1 MREITLH
8 LLDIAENSVSAGA
21 KNITV
26 VIEENYATDRLYVSI
41 EDDGK
46 GMDEDTI
53 AAITDPFT
61 TSRTERK
68 VGLGIPL
75 LKAAAEACQGS
86 LSISSKLGIG
96 TKLEVDFQHSHID
109 RMPLGDV
116 AATIYSLV
124 VAHSEVHWKFTYR
137 TIQTDG
143 KIEEFVFDDQP
154 IKETLG
160 EIPLT
165 EPSVLSFIKEMVYEG
180 VSRCQN
186 SKLFT
191 GE

>member
-8 LLDIAENSVSAGA
+8 LLDIAENSVAAGA
-21 KNITV
+21 RNIDII
-26 VIEENYATDRLYVSI
+26 IEENILNDKLYLSI

-46 GMDEDTI
+46 GMDEETVR
-53 AAITDPFT
+53 AITDPFT

-75 LKAAAEACQGS
+75 LKDAAEACEGS
-86 LSISSKLGIG
+86 LTVTSALGKG
-96 TKLEVDFQHSHID
+96 TKIEATFQHSHID

-116 AATIYSLV
+116 AGTIYSLI
-124 VAHSEVHWKFTYR
+124 VAHAELHWKFTYR
-137 TIQTDG
+137 VVNAAG
-143 KIEEFVFDDQP
+143 EAKEFVFDDQP

-160 EIPLT
+160 DVPLT
-165 EPSVLSFIKEMVYEG
+165 EPDVLVFLKEMIYEG
-180 VSRCQN
+180 ISQCKN
-186 SKLFT
+186 HISYT

>member
-8 LLDIAENSVSAGA
+8 LLDIAENSVAAGA
-21 KNITV
+21 KNIDIY
-26 VIEENYATDRLYVSI
+26 IEENLLKDRLYLSI

-46 GMDEDTI
+46 GMDEETVK
-53 AAITDPFT
+53 AITDPFT

-75 LKAAAEACQGS
+75 LKNAAEACEGS
-86 LSISSKLGIG
+86 LTVTSALGKG
-96 TKLEVDFQHSHID
+96 TKIEATFQHSHID

-116 AATIYSLV
+116 AGTIYSLV
-124 VAHSEVHWKFTYR
+124 IAHAELHWKFTYR
-137 TIQTDG
+137 VINAAG
-143 KIEEFVFDDQP
+143 EAKEFVFDDQP

-160 EIPLT
+160 EVPLT
-165 EPSVLSFIKEMVYEG
+165 EPAVLAFLRDMIYEG
-180 VSRCQN
+180 ISQCKNHN
-186 SKLFT
+186 SYT